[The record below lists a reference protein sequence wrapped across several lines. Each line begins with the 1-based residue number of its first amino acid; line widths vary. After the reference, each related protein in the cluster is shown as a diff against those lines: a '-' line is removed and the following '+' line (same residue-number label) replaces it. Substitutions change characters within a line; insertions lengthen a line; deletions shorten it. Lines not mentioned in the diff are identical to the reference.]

1 MALITR
7 CPDCATAFR
16 VTPLQLQAQGGDV
29 RCGHCAHIFNG
40 FATLATMQEPEA
52 VDLSARKVPDITESN
67 FKTPSVDDSLIA
79 ADQEISSQ
87 ASGNET
93 TQTEVITESPDREV
107 PEPES
112 AASKEPAPQIS
123 DTASAPG
130 NYSAENYAPER
141 YVPDDY
147 AFGVAPSRKVS
158 AAWGVASLFLLVV
171 LAAQAIY
178 FYRAELSAIMPA
190 TRPYLEQYCE
200 LLGCTIPL
208 PQNAALLSI
217 ESSEMQAD
225 TPRSGLITLN
235 ATVRNYASYPQAF
248 PSFELTLTDP
258 QDQPLASHTFDPK
271 ASLGENMNSAGAIAP
286 NHEFNVRL
294 HLDGGDLNAAGYRVF
309 LFYPGQATNAT

>member
-52 VDLSARKVPDITESN
+52 VDLSARKVPDIPESN
-67 FKTPSVDDSLIA
+67 FETPSVDDSLIA

-87 ASGNET
+87 ATGNET
-93 TQTEVITESPDREV
+93 TQTEAITESLPESLPREA
-107 PEPES
+107 PEPEP

-123 DTASAPG
+123 DPASAPG

-141 YVPDDY
+141 YAPDDH
-147 AFGVAPSRKVS
+147 AFDAAPSRKVS
-158 AAWGVASLFLLVV
+158 AVWGVASLFLLVV

-178 FYRAELSAIMPA
+178 FYRAELSAIAPA

-208 PQNAALLSI
+208 LQNAALLSI

-258 QDQPLASHTFDPK
+258 QINRSQ
-271 ASLGENMNSAGAIAP
+271 AILSIQ
-286 NHEFNVRL
+286 RL
-294 HLDGGDLNAAGYRVF
+294 ILEKI
-309 LFYPGQATNAT
+309 